1 MVFHRK
7 NLAGYLNYFLPVHG
21 KNLRK
26 EKKYNFYQLLTW
38 SQKFLA
44 SWQKTGQNCRN
55 IFLRVHWVN
64 LSFEEKWINGISTL
78 ISIGYWRKNFRL
90 FVENISANLNKK
102 WIPCVHRN
110 LLSKKVSG
118 EASYFQH
125 FWTLNKKSYPFVKIV
140 KKIVW
145 RSCQNCKLRVRRTIL
160 RKKIYC
166 KTVIFSQ
173 FWTLSNNFWPF
184 VKVLVEVVKKF
195 QLWVCICGRSWIFKR
210 LSFFFITFWTLREY
224 FSLLL
229 EKLQHGCQNCILFV
243 L

>member
-1 MVFHRK
+1 M
-7 NLAGYLNYFLPVHG
+7 
-21 KNLRK
+21 
-26 EKKYNFYQLLTW
+26 
-38 SQKFLA
+38 
-44 SWQKTGQNCRN
+44 
-55 IFLRVHWVN
+55 
-64 LSFEEKWINGISTL
+64 SFEEKWINGINTL

-90 FVENISANLNKK
+90 FIENISAILNEK

-145 RSCQNCKLRVRRTIL
+145 RSCQNCSLRVRRTIL
-160 RKKIYC
+160 GEKIHW

-173 FWTLSNNFWPF
+173 IWTLSNNFWPF
-184 VKVLVEVVKKF
+184 VEVLVEVVKKF

-210 LSFFFITFWTLREY
+210 LSFFFITFRTLREY
-224 FSLLL
+224 FSLLS
-229 EKLQHGCQNCILFV
+229 EKLQHGRRNCILFV
-243 L
+243 LHNILSLQKKIWKRNEGEIKIRPFWNIGRKNSNFLTKTLATGFQNCIPRLHLKLS